1 MSIIKILPDKP
12 NFYITLINIIYSLK
26 LGKQREYKD
35 IYHNDL
41 NNYSIYIVLWLHR
54 KQ

>member
-12 NFYITLINIIYSLK
+12 NFYIILINIIYSLK

-35 IYHNDL
+35 IYHNDF
-41 NNYSIYIVLWLHR
+41 NNDSIYIFLWLC
-54 KQ
+54 